1 MPLYQIRAEFELLK
15 REGAI
20 LDPAPPS
27 FQYMEAWPI
36 VKTEVQDLQLA
47 VIFEGSDG
55 VPHAIDAVTLSLEE
69 AVKSGLIAAKY
80 DVKLFIDDAGA
91 AAQGS
96 VAAQGLMGPT
106 GPVTPAIPLKSK
118 KSRWAGLF

>member
-91 AAQGS
+91 AAQ
-96 VAAQGLMGPT
+96 VLMGPT
-106 GPVTPAIPLKSK
+106 GPVTPATPLKSK